1 MPEIEADIG
10 YHPRSWQVECHT
22 GLKRFSVLVCH
33 RRAGKTVMAGVT
45 LLDAAGITQKSMA
58 RYVYLAPFLKQAKAV
73 AWGPYLKPQLQKIP
87 GVKINESELWGEL
100 PNGARISVYGADN
113 PDALRGLY
121 IDGIVIDEVADMK
134 PEVWGQIIRPALA
147 DRNGWALFI
156 GTPKGPN
163 LFSEVYQKAR
173 KDPDWYTRLYTYRD
187 TGCISPEEIELMRKT
202 MTENQFRQEML
213 CDFDASSDNQLITID
228 IAHSAAGKH
237 IPESEYEYAPRVM
250 GVDVARYG
258 GDRSVI
264 FARQGLVSHAPKI
277 YTIIDNMALAAKVAE
292 HWVEWKPDAV
302 FIDAGRGE
310 GVIDRLRQLGF
321 SPIPV
326 DFGGRPN
333 KPTFVNKRA
342 EMWWEMA
349 DWLRSGASTP
359 DITELK
365 IDLCGPTY
373 SYANAAGKL
382 ELESKDQLRKR
393 GMASPDLADALALT
407 FAHPVAVT
415 RGPGSLITHH
425 TAKAATE
432 YDPYE

>member
-10 YHPRSWQVECHT
+10 YHPRAWQVECHM

-45 LLDAAGITQKSMA
+45 LLDAAGITTKPMA

-87 GVKINESELWGEL
+87 EVKINEGELWGEL

-163 LFSEVYQKAR
+163 LFSEVYHKAR

-187 TGCISPEEIELMRKT
+187 TGCIKPEEIELMRKT

-213 CDFDASSDNQLITID
+213 CDFDASSDNQLI
-228 IAHSAAGKH
+228 
-237 IPESEYEYAPRVM
+237 
-250 GVDVARYG
+250 
-258 GDRSVI
+258 DRKSV
-264 FARQGLVSHAPKI
+264 V
-277 YTIIDNMALAAKVAE
+277 
-292 HWVEWKPDAV
+292 
-302 FIDAGRGE
+302 
-310 GVIDRLRQLGF
+310 
-321 SPIPV
+321 
-326 DFGGRPN
+326 
-333 KPTFVNKRA
+333 
-342 EMWWEMA
+342 
-349 DWLRSGASTP
+349 
-359 DITELK
+359 
-365 IDLCGPTY
+365 
-373 SYANAAGKL
+373 
-382 ELESKDQLRKR
+382 
-393 GMASPDLADALALT
+393 
-407 FAHPVAVT
+407 
-415 RGPGSLITHH
+415 
-425 TAKAATE
+425 
-432 YDPYE
+432 